1 MWVVR
6 PPEQLSLGTTPLI
19 RVPKEGPALT
29 ARPGDAYFVIGVHAA
44 QASAY
49 GRFWERARQLV
60 VTTEVTV
67 NAPPFHAEP
76 ITSIHRIRPIA
87 FGKPEQLG
95 LGATLVDLVPATMDR
110 VSVVVEYLLDSE
122 NRLALLTDIA
132 NEAALTAVASAA
144 PGAAAVTK
152 IVGGLSKRFV
162 QQLAEKDRR
171 EPILRFVGDFS
182 VAGGELADAYYVI
195 LGTRS
200 DKYPLP
206 RPLPQAPA
214 LRVSGSD
221 LLYEGRPVLDWSYVV
236 IAVDAV
242 ERRTRALGRGE
253 EWYRKLDEAEVVAR
267 EAARDIF
274 AERAKRR
281 QAWEACLLLLADADR
296 LLHASPLYLPKEA
309 DAIIQAATHAVKET
323 LFPPNETALGAPPL
337 LSDVARALARVN
349 SEEEL
354 AAAAVE
360 YGAAEQRSLAQLE
373 RLGMVA

>member
-1 MWVVR
+1 
-6 PPEQLSLGTTPLI
+6 
-19 RVPKEGPALT
+19 VPKEGTALT
-29 ARPGDAYFVIGVHAA
+29 ARPGDAYFLISIHAA
-44 QASAY
+44 QASTH

-67 NAPPFHAEP
+67 NTPPFNAEP

-87 FGKPEQLG
+87 LGKPEQLG

-110 VSVVVEYLLDSE
+110 VSVVVEYTLDSE

-132 NEAALTAVASAA
+132 NDAALTAVASLA
-144 PGAAAVTK
+144 PGAAAATK
-152 IVGGLSKRFV
+152 IVGGLSKRFL

-182 VAGGELADAYYVI
+182 VPAGELADAFYVI

-200 DKYPLP
+200 DKHPLP

-214 LRVSGSD
+214 LRVAGSD

-242 ERRTRALGRGE
+242 ERRTRALGRDE
-253 EWYRKLDEAEVVAR
+253 EWYRKLGEAEAVAR

-281 QAWEACLLLLADADR
+281 EAWDACLRLLADADR
-296 LLHASPLYLPKEA
+296 LLHASPLYLSSEA
-309 DAIIQAATHAVKET
+309 DAIIQAATHEVKET
-323 LFPPNETALGAPPL
+323 LFPPDVAVLGAPPL
-337 LSDVARALARVN
+337 LSDAARALVRVG

-354 AAAAVE
+354 AAAAAE
-360 YGAAEQRSLAQLE
+360 YQAAEQRSLAQLE
-373 RLGMVA
+373 RIGVLG